1 MSLCAPICRGSQPAS
16 PGISP
21 VKYAGT
27 ARGPAKFKS
36 AFGMNLRRDS
46 PYRLEL
52 VRPVRRT
59 AEVTTSAAEPS
70 DQYAMED
77 SGWRPPEPEALIAAL
92 AETGS
97 RATEAAESEGPPTAA
112 AAAAKPPSP
121 PSISRADADGGKDKD
136 DDENETEDD
145 AEAMKKARQRQER
158 ELAAEARAANLTRQ
172 RRLNEMRAIGSWR
185 RPVTYVYPKDVEIE
199 SGSESTEAKRMAQR
213 VSRVP
218 ETTYA
223 MASLIPASPGE
234 APGEAPHDDAKTPAV
249 PVVAA
254 KQQPQQQQQQ
264 QQQQGSSMHQNQYA
278 SAQQQQQHQQYQQ

>member
-1 MSLCAPICRGSQPAS
+1 MSSRSRNFMMSLCAPICRGSQPAS

-46 PYRLEL
+46 PYKLEL

-112 AAAAKPPSP
+112 AAAAKPPSSPSSSSSSSFLRAPDSRP
-121 PSISRADADGGKDKD
+121 PAFADPLPFPPESPDPTAHQSLPWNPGIMPCSSAAPRSLANEEKLGSCGGAVRASSSAATARLSDSSPFFAFSIARSRG
-136 DDENETEDD
+136 
-145 AEAMKKARQRQER
+145 
-158 ELAAEARAANLTRQ
+158 
-172 RRLNEMRAIGSWR
+172 
-185 RPVTYVYPKDVEIE
+185 
-199 SGSESTEAKRMAQR
+199 
-213 VSRVP
+213 
-218 ETTYA
+218 
-223 MASLIPASPGE
+223 
-234 APGEAPHDDAKTPAV
+234 
-249 PVVAA
+249 
-254 KQQPQQQQQQ
+254 
-264 QQQQGSSMHQNQYA
+264 
-278 SAQQQQQHQQYQQ
+278 